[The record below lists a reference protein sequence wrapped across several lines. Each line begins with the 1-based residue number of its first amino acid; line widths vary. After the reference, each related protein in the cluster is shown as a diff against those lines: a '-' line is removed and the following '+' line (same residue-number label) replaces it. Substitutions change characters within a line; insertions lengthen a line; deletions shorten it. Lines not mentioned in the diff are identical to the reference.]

1 MRKQLLLV
9 CPLLLATTAMW
20 GAPLAC
26 QSAQMSVYDVSGFSC
41 TLGGIL
47 FNNFSYANTNPPPTD
62 SQVTVVPMTDSS
74 GDVTLQFDGA
84 FAAGAGDS
92 MSVSIAY
99 TAMASSPVIT
109 GQSLAMT
116 GFGQSGNGS
125 VDIGESICMGGTFA
139 KTGQCGGTGEGSI
152 SVYDFSSTDMR
163 TFDSVAFNPAQSE
176 ISVVKNIAING
187 GTTGTN
193 ASATV
198 SEVFNTT
205 MSSGGGG
212 TPGGGTVPE
221 PDTMVMMGSGL
232 LVAALAWRRR
242 CQS

>member
-1 MRKQLLLV
+1 
-9 CPLLLATTAMW
+9 
-20 GAPLAC
+20 
-26 QSAQMSVYDVSGFSC
+26 
-41 TLGGIL
+41 
-47 FNNFSYANTNPPPTD
+47 
-62 SQVTVVPMTDSS
+62 
-74 GDVTLQFDGA
+74 
-84 FAAGAGDS
+84 

-99 TAMASSPVIT
+99 TAMASSPVMT

-125 VDIGESICMGGTFA
+125 VDIGESVCLGGTFA
-139 KTGQCGGTGEGSI
+139 KTGQCGGTGEDSI
-152 SVYDFSSTDMR
+152 SVYDFSSTNMR

-205 MSSGGGG
+205 TTSGGGG
-212 TPGGGTVPE
+212 TTGGSTVPE
-221 PDTMVMMGSGL
+221 PDTIVMMGSGL
-232 LVAALAWRRR
+232 LVSALAWRRR

>member
-9 CPLLLATTAMW
+9 CPMLLATTAMW
-20 GAPLAC
+20 GAPLTC
-26 QSAQMSVYDVSGFSC
+26 QTGQMSMYDVSGFSC

-47 FNNFSYANTNPPPTD
+47 FSNFSYANTNPPPTD
-62 SQVTVVPMTDSS
+62 SQVTVVPTTDTA

-84 FAAGAGDS
+84 FTAGAGDS
-92 MSVSIAY
+92 MSISIAY
-99 TAMASSPVIT
+99 SAMASSPIMT

-125 VDIGESICMGGTFA
+125 VDVGESVCLGGTFA
-139 KTGQCGGTGEGSI
+139 KTGQCGGSGVDSI

-163 TFDSVAFNPAQSE
+163 TFDSVAFDPAQSQ
-176 ISVVKNIAING
+176 ISVVKNIALNG

-205 MSSGGGG
+205 GTSGGGG
-212 TPGGGTVPE
+212 GPGGGPVPE
-221 PDTMVMMGSGL
+221 PDSMVMMGSGL
-232 LVAALAWRRR
+232 LVVALAWRRR
-242 CQS
+242 CQN